1 MPIYFLFHYESE
13 WIGKMIHHCAKRFGH
28 VYRLTDDLIVM
39 NNNKE
44 FGKSFKE
51 IYPEELEFKKENPKD
66 NVATFLDLNI
76 IMKEG

>member
-1 MPIYFLFHYESE
+1 
-13 WIGKMIHHCAKRFGH
+13 MIHHCAKRFGH

-51 IYPEELEFKKENPKD
+51 ICPEELELKKENPND

-76 IMKEG
+76 IKKGSFQLNYTIKKIDLIVA